1 MINNKFFTGVLI
13 AAAALTGAL
22 TQASSATAFTWN
34 NAWTQSTIYSGTSQ
48 GFNHQPFQKFV
59 QTERLALQ
67 NAGLKQVDAS
77 KLLLKYDHDV
87 KVSFINEGAGY
98 RNQLAFKSM
107 GTTNTS
113 NLLFNDV
120 SCAGKTDGVNCV
132 LGGANTLKLGD
143 TVKAGMIKGGSQLDF
158 FLRSDGFNKQSNAYI
173 YGTQTAQNADK
184 LQHTVAYTFG
194 GRYLV
199 LGFED
204 LYGDGKSGQGKFGEK
219 SDRDFN
225 DTVFAVDIGEN
236 NVRFLNGEKVPEPAA
251 AVGLIG
257 LGAAAWMKRRRVAK

>member
-22 TQASSATAFTWN
+22 TQASSASAFTWN
-34 NAWTQSTIYSGTSQ
+34 NAWTQSTISSGASQ
-48 GFNHQPFQKFV
+48 GFNHQPFQQFV

-67 NAGLKQVDAS
+67 NAGLRQVDVNN
-77 KLLLKYDHDV
+77 LFLRYDHDV

-98 RNQLAFKSM
+98 RNQLAFKST
-107 GTTNTS
+107 GATNTS
-113 NLLFNDV
+113 NLLFNDI
-120 SCAGKTDGVNCV
+120 SCAGAGCV
-132 LGGANTLKLGD
+132 MGGANTLKLGD
-143 TVKAGMIKGGSQLDF
+143 TVKAGKIAGGSTLDF
-158 FLRSDGFNKQSNAYI
+158 FLRSDGFNKGNNAYI
-173 YGTQTAQNADK
+173 YGTKNALNADQ
-184 LQHTVAYTFG
+184 LQHAVAYTYG

-204 LYGDGKSGQGKFGEK
+204 LYGTGTSWQGKFGER

-236 NVRFLNGEKVPEPAA
+236 NVRYLNGEKVPEPAA

-257 LGAAAWMKRRRVAK
+257 LGAAAWMKRRRAAK